1 MSGLEA
7 GSAYQIRIAAAVGG
21 PRREGDYV
29 WEFSTAVPE
38 LVDTNPVAN
47 AEAVDVSYP
56 GFFETLAS
64 LRVQLDDSDAS

>member
-1 MSGLEA
+1 MGGHQLTGGA
-7 GSAYQIRIAAAVGG
+7 ADATGDHRLAMAFAIAALGG
-21 PRREGDYV
+21 KGPSEIH
-29 WEFSTAVPE
+29 
-38 LVDTNPVAN
+38 N